1 MRNGVS
7 QNQFVLNHLID
18 HGYITQVIA
27 SSYGIR
33 RLASRIH
40 DLEVACIPVDREMRV
55 DDAGVKYAYYTL
67 NEDVR
72 QYERRHRAEGK
83 QWNGSYV
90 PKAAA

>member
-27 SSYGIR
+27 GSYGIR
-33 RLASRIH
+33 RLASRVH
-40 DLEVACIPVDREMRV
+40 DLESVGIPVNREMRV

-67 NEDVR
+67 HEDVR
-72 QYERRHRAEGK
+72 RHERRRRAEGK
-83 QWNGSYV
+83 QWNDSYV
-90 PKAAA
+90 AKAAA